1 MQGLHQAV
9 AEQPGYSPLFGEAS
23 CSCPLTALE
32 DLLGFGGAGE
42 TGEVLP

>member
-1 MQGLHQAV
+1 MQESYEAV

-32 DLLGFGGAGE
+32 GLLGFGGAGE
-42 TGEVLP
+42 TGEGLS